1 MKPTRRDF
9 LQIGASS
16 LAAAFTKTSAHFRD
30 PVPQQRSRSFH
41 VVQIDVFSVHRLQG
55 NALAVFPD
63 ARGLSDSEMQDIAR
77 ETNLQETT
85 FVFPRDPAIEKEH
98 GVKVRIFIPQQEIPF
113 GGHPTLGTAMV
124 LCNRW
129 LTQSKK
135 SDTGSGGVQDISL
148 HPPVSSIPLTFSGAA
163 FGH

>member
-30 PVPQQRSRSFH
+30 PVPQQSSRSFH

-113 GGHPTLGTAMV
+113 AA
-124 LCNRW
+124 
-129 LTQSKK
+129 
-135 SDTGSGGVQDISL
+135 
-148 HPPVSSIPLTFSGAA
+148 HPPLAPPIVFSTPSLP
-163 FGH
+163 HS